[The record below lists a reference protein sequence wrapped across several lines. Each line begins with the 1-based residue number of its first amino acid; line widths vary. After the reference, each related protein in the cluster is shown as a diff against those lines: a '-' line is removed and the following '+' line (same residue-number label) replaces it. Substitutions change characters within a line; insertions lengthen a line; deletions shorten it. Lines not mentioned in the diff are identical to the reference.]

1 MPELRGNKGEWSEI
15 YIFLKLMTDGQIY
28 AADRNMEKLENVF
41 LKIIKIIRE
50 EISSQKYEYY
60 TGEKIKIFLN
70 GTQIEPVV
78 TRSEFAKN
86 KDLLWKLLPAL
97 TNEEHAC
104 SEVEPF
110 LSSIYITKLKAPAS
124 SRSEFFGGTQDITM
138 EVMDYRS
145 GIDSVVG
152 FSCKSDFTANA
163 TLFNASQDNTNFI
176 FEVTGKI
183 NDDIMDSF
191 NTLFK
196 YVMKNGE
203 RTARV
208 ATGAR
213 MHYLKECGCD
223 LKYCRMCIENAERN
237 LILSGGTEMPAIVA
251 AMLKAYYFDGEGKTK
266 NSSMLYLLEQV
277 IEQNAAGYHFADTAS
292 LYYHKLGTLLY
303 DMFTGMRLARPWDGR
318 SSVNGGY
325 IIAKND
331 GEVLAYHSCMA
342 DEFKDFLVE
351 RLGLESPSATRHNYM
366 QIYKDGGR
374 YYLNLNLQVRF
385 KKKSANYNIS
395 ELKMLSAYLNQ
406 INNN

>member
-1 MPELRGNKGEWSEI
+1 MPELQGNKGEWSEI

-86 KDLLWKLLPAL
+86 KDLLWKLLPDM
-97 TNEEHAC
+97 TNGDHAC
-104 SEVEPF
+104 PELEPF
-110 LSSIYITKLKAPAS
+110 LSRIYVTKLKAPS
-124 SRSEFFGGTQDITM
+124 SSSSEFFGDTRDITM

-152 FSCKSDFTANA
+152 FSCKSDFTAHA

-176 FEVTGKI
+176 FEVTGNI
-183 NDDIMDSF
+183 NDEIMEAF
-191 NTLFK
+191 NALFK
-196 YVMKNGE
+196 YRMKNGV
-203 RTARV
+203 RTPEV
-208 ATGAR
+208 AMGAR
-213 MHYLKECGCD
+213 MQYLKKCECD
-223 LKYCRMCIENAERN
+223 LKYCRMCVENAERN
-237 LILSGGTEMPAIVA
+237 LILSGGTEMPDIVA
-251 AMLKAYYFDGEGKTK
+251 AMLKAYYFDGEAKSK

-277 IEQNAAGYHFADTAS
+277 IEQNVAGYRFGDTVS

-351 RLGLESPSATRHNYM
+351 RLGLESPSATRHKFM
-366 QIYKDGGR
+366 QIYKEDGR
-374 YYLNLNLQVRF
+374 YYVNLNLQVRF
-385 KKKSANYNIS
+385 KTTTANFDIN
-395 ELKMLSAYLNQ
+395 ELKMLSTYLNQ